1 MDEQRKL
8 SLVAEIVE
16 AWNAGNHDLLLATL
30 ADDALLR
37 SLRSQLEG
45 RSYRGPDGLRQ
56 ALVEWEEEWEYVRF
70 ERREETAK
78 GDFVLGGRPC
88 AVKGEG
94 ERDRARR
101 PHGAAATSSAGTRSS
116 GSSPTGSGQKP
127 SAKPAS
133 ERSAA

>member
-8 SLVAEIVE
+8 SLVAEIAE

-30 ADDALLR
+30 ADDAVLR

-70 ERREETAK
+70 ERREETAN
-78 GDFVLGGRPC
+78 GDFVLADVRVQSRAKASGIELDVPMVLLYEFRGDEIVRIQSY
-88 AVKGEG
+88 G
-94 ERDRARR
+94 ERAEAERE
-101 PHGAAATSSAGTRSS
+101 AGI
-116 GSSPTGSGQKP
+116 
-127 SAKPAS
+127 
-133 ERSAA
+133 

>member
-8 SLVAEIVE
+8 SLVAEIAE

-30 ADDALLR
+30 ADDAVLR

-70 ERREETAK
+70 ERREETAN
-78 GDFVLGGRPC
+78 GDFVLADVRVQSRAKASGIELDVPMVLLYEFRGDEIVR
-88 AVKGEG
+88 VQSYG
-94 ERDRARR
+94 ERAEAERE
-101 PHGAAATSSAGTRSS
+101 AGI
-116 GSSPTGSGQKP
+116 
-127 SAKPAS
+127 
-133 ERSAA
+133 